1 MNKNMS
7 TRFYQHI
14 LPGDDLGKVTRLKY
28 IDDISDDELILYY
41 FEDGSKCSSE
51 FIADVEEENPIQA
64 KKVMVTLAGSN
75 YPWIFERKEVVDE
88 KSPIMKADDGI
99 MYEAPTPGTHLGGMG
114 QNRTVEKF
122 VQEGFRTEVRPPRR
136 PAKYTLPP
144 LEDFY
149 LSLHPELEYGGK
161 VIEST
166 PEIKKTQQKPNMG
179 VLKKSNTVIEED
191 YTIDDFDAALSES
204 KEQKKSVS
212 KKDNVNETVEYNV
225 VPVHNPI
232 VQKTIQST
240 NAVIDIDSLM
250 KCNKVTF
257 KINGKSIDMTPDEL
271 VSHLTDKSSS
281 KIESC
286 IANEDVLIKNM
297 IDKSKKKACK
307 ITMGITLELPP
318 KEVYDTIKSVYEEGM
333 TEQFVQSLTARI
345 PQDSLL
351 KSLANGLS
359 SYYDKNDN
367 KSASNV
373 TAKNEV

>member
-1 MNKNMS
+1 MS

-122 VQEGFRTEVRPPRR
+122 VQEGIRTEVRPPRR

-161 VIEST
+161 VVEST
-166 PEIKKTQQKPNMG
+166 PENKKTQQKPNMNA
-179 VLKKSNTVIEED
+179 LKKSNTVIEED

-204 KEQKKSVS
+204 EEQKKPVS
-212 KKDNVNETVEYNV
+212 KKESVKETVEETV

-240 NAVIDIDSLM
+240 NVVIDIDSLM

-257 KINGKSIDMTPDEL
+257 KINGKSIDMTPAEL

-359 SYYDKNDN
+359 SYYDKNDK
-367 KSASNV
+367 KSSSNV
-373 TAKNEV
+373 TDKHEV

>member
-75 YPWIFERKEVVDE
+75 YPWVFERKEVVDE

-122 VQEGFRTEVRPPRR
+122 VQEGIRTEVRPPRR

-166 PEIKKTQQKPNMG
+166 LENKKTQQKPNMG

-204 KEQKKSVS
+204 EEQNKPIS
-212 KKDNVNETVEYNV
+212 KKDSVKETVEETV

-240 NAVIDIDSLM
+240 NVVIDIDSLM

-257 KINGKSIDMTPDEL
+257 KINGKSLDMTPAEL
-271 VSHLTDKSSS
+271 VSHLTDKSYS

-359 SYYDKNDN
+359 SYYDKSDK

-373 TAKNEV
+373 TSKNEV

>member
-1 MNKNMS
+1 MS

-14 LPGDDLGKVTRLKY
+14 VPGDNLGKVTRLKY

-51 FIADVEEENPIQA
+51 FIADVEDENPIRDM
-64 KKVMVTLAGSN
+64 KVMATLAGPN
-75 YPWIFERKEVVDE
+75 YQWIFERKEVVDE
-88 KSPIMKADDGI
+88 KSPIMKADDGV

-114 QNRTVEKF
+114 QNRTVEKN
-122 VQEGFRTEVRPPRR
+122 VQEGIRTEVRPPRR

-144 LEDFY
+144 IEDFL
-149 LSLHPELEYGGK
+149 LSLHPELEYGGE
-161 VIEST
+161 VIESK
-166 PEIKKTQQKPNMG
+166 PVVKKTKQKPDMNS
-179 VLKKSNTVIEED
+179 LQEIDETKED
-191 YTIDDFDAALSES
+191 NYIIDDFDEALSES
-204 KEQKKSVS
+204 VEQKKAVS
-212 KKDNVNETVEYNV
+212 KKEPVNETVEETV
-225 VPVHNPI
+225 IPVQTSV
-232 VQKTIQST
+232 VQKTVQST

-250 KCNKVTF
+250 KCNKVSV
-257 KINGKSIDMTPDEL
+257 KMNGKTVDMSPAEL
-271 VSHLTDKSSS
+271 VSHLTDRSSS
-281 KIESC
+281 KTASC

-359 SYYDKNDN
+359 AYYDKKTAGN
-367 KSASNV
+367 S
-373 TAKNEV
+373 TAKNEI

>member
-75 YPWIFERKEVVDE
+75 YPWVFERKEVVDE

-122 VQEGFRTEVRPPRR
+122 VQEGIRTEVRPPRR

-166 PEIKKTQQKPNMG
+166 PEVKKTQQKPNMNA
-179 VLKKSNTVIEED
+179 LQKSNRVIEED
-191 YTIDDFDAALSES
+191 YTIDDFDAAWGEPE
-204 KEQKKSVS
+204 EQKKPVS
-212 KKDNVNETVEYNV
+212 KKESVKETVEETV

-257 KINGKSIDMTPDEL
+257 KISGKSIDMTPDEL